1 MYIHIYLLYIFLC
14 MHMFIYICFYVSI
27 NIKPCVRTDKFNS
40 NITLEGILVFSTSI
54 FVIPIAKYLRYLLI
68 ESIPP
73 IFRKA
78 TNCPNHDA
86 HFPGKHSLH
95 PSSFNSLHLVNTAL
109 HPPFLWTSTLLGPHI
124 MALKKNLFFWLCG
137 MWDVSSPTRD
147 RSHTPCIRSTES

>member
-1 MYIHIYLLYIFLC
+1 MYIQIYLLYIFLC

-27 NIKPCVRTDKFNS
+27 NIKPCVCTDKFNS

-73 IFRKA
+73 IFRKW

-86 HFPGKHSLH
+86 HFPGKRSLH
-95 PSSFNSLHLVNTAL
+95 PILLSTVCTWLTLPFILLSCGHLPCLA
-109 HPPFLWTSTLLGPHI
+109 
-124 MALKKNLFFWLCG
+124 
-137 MWDVSSPTRD
+137 PT
-147 RSHTPCIRSTES
+147 